1 MSLDSLSIIPV
12 ILIGVT
18 SVFILVSQNWR
29 TSVLALALQYLAV
42 FWLVGL
48 VWPLGLAAV
57 KLVAGWIAGAVMG
70 VSRADISSFED
81 SNPAISVV
89 MFRVIAAS
97 LVLVMVVSILPQAAG
112 FLPVQ
117 PSVLEGG
124 GILIGIGLLQLGM
137 SVHPLRIVM
146 GLLTVLSG
154 FELVYAGVE
163 TSILVAGLQ
172 ALVTLG
178 VALGGAYLLA
188 AGLMEE
194 TR

>member
-89 MFRVIAAS
+89 MFRIIAAS

-124 GILIGIGLLQLGM
+124 GILIGVGLLQLGM